1 MSRQAG
7 LLNQDLLILQQFR
20 SGFSPEFDILDDQE
34 QVVGMV
40 GGTESGARRFFLGPR
55 EFDVLDADGSLLAH
69 VSDVRDFWRDTYE
82 IVRGDGSVLAT
93 IARKMGFFS
102 RKFSITLTSGE
113 ELTVKGDVIDREF
126 TVVNANS
133 DETVAQ
139 VSRER
144 TGVIEAFFGRD
155 HDRYAL
161 HYPDSTS
168 PDLRLAILGSM
179 IALDLMRAKDA
190 RKNTQSAANNT

>member
-1 MSRQAG
+1 M
-7 LLNQDLLILQQFR
+7 QQFR
-20 SGFSPEFDILDDQE
+20 NGLSPEFDILDDQE

-102 RKFSITLTSGE
+102 HRFSIALSTGE
-113 ELTVKGDVIDREF
+113 VFMVEGDFFGREF
-126 TVVNANS
+126 NVVDAD
-133 DETVAQ
+133 DEEIVAQ
-139 VSRER
+139 ASRER
-144 TGVIEAFFGRD
+144 AGFVKALLG

-161 HYPDSTS
+161 YYPAGTS
-168 PDLRLAILGSM
+168 PDRRLAILGSM

-190 RKNTQSAANNT
+190 QSAANNGT

>member
-1 MSRQAG
+1 M
-7 LLNQDLLILQQFR
+7 QQFR
-20 SGFSPEFDILDDQE
+20 NGLSPEFDILDDQE

-82 IVRGDGSVLAT
+82 IVRGDGSMLAT
-93 IARKMGFFS
+93 VARKVAFFS
-102 RKFSITLTSGE
+102 RRFSIALSTGE
-113 ELTVKGDVIDREF
+113 EFMVEGNFFDREF
-126 TVVNANS
+126 NVVNTNGGGA
-133 DETVAQ
+133 VAQ

-144 TGVIEAFFGRD
+144 AGFAKAFLG

-161 HYPDSTS
+161 YYPAGTS
-168 PDLRLAILGSM
+168 PDRRLAILGGM

-190 RKNTQSAANNT
+190 SSATSYNST